1 MTAGGIGW
9 GPDLFFWTK
18 LDPRL
23 PSAPYLPRSSAGR
36 DSGLEEKHCPTFQA
50 QCFPQGLV
58 PSASSPPPLLGT
70 EREVVCVWDA
80 LQALP

>member
-1 MTAGGIGW
+1 MTARGIGW
-9 GPDLFFWTK
+9 GPDLFFWMK

-23 PSAPYLPRSSAGR
+23 PSAPYLLRSSAGL
-36 DSGLEEKHCPTFQA
+36 DSGLGEKHCPTFQA

-58 PSASSPPPLLGT
+58 HPPLLLCLGLNV
-70 EREVVCVWDA
+70 EVVCVWDA